1 MQVPIVIVGDEGGR
15 FVSAIESQRGQVSV
29 VRHVHDIGEMLG
41 LAQSGLA
48 RAVLIVTGGEELTL
62 SMVKSLH
69 HLEVAVCLVNDQGT
83 QPPIEGIH
91 PIDSLAD
98 TAEIVSEIEKAV
110 DTLLNSEQT
119 GEQAN
124 QAQHEEPALSAPA
137 QSHPIRGDEKQDAPA
152 PSPAEGK
159 IVAVWG
165 PYGSPGRTTLAI
177 NLAAAY
183 AETGYSVCLVDADT
197 YGASVG
203 AALGLTD
210 DYSSLA
216 QLCHHADRGGVTQ
229 QQLKELTHTVSHR
242 SQYFDIITG
251 INRPDRWVE
260 VRSNALDLVLDT
272 LVSTYD
278 LVVID
283 TSFCLEEDPALSFD
297 GLTPQRNDATLTSL
311 ARADHLIALG
321 LADLVGVPR
330 LIKAYDTLSQV
341 LGPALDQ
348 RISIVFNRVRTE
360 ALGPSAQAALEHSW
374 ERFGP
379 SLPIAAQLPED
390 SPSADKA
397 RLAGTTILEAAPQ
410 TELARQLQALAD
422 TSRNTLGIGKPAPS
436 LTPPPS
442 PSMVEKKKPWVR
454 FTRRPRS

>member
-1 MQVPIVIVGDEGGR
+1 MQIPIVVVGDEGGR
-15 FVSAIESQRGQVSV
+15 FISAIESQRGHVSV

-48 RAVLIVTGGEELTL
+48 RAALIVTGGEELTF

-69 HLEVAVCLVNDQGT
+69 HLEVAVCLVTDRGEY
-83 QPPIEGIH
+83 PGIEGVH

-98 TAEIVSEIEKAV
+98 TAEIVSEIEKAL
-110 DTLLNSEQT
+110 DTLLTSEPDSEQGSQT
-119 GEQAN
+119 QYES
-124 QAQHEEPALSAPA
+124 PASSA
-137 QSHPIRGDEKQDAPA
+137 QSKTPQTRTEEEQDAPA
-152 PSPAEGK
+152 HSHTEGK

-183 AETGYSVCLVDADT
+183 AETGHSVCLVDADT

-203 AALGLTD
+203 AVLGLTD

-216 QLCHHADRGGVTQ
+216 QLCHHADRGGLNR

-242 SQYFDIITG
+242 SHYFDIVTG

-260 VRSNALDLVLDT
+260 VRSSALDLVLNT
-272 LVSTYD
+272 LVATYD

-311 ARADHLIALG
+311 TRADHLITVG
-321 LADLVGVPR
+321 LADVVGVPR
-330 LIKAYDTLSQV
+330 LIKAYD
-341 LGPALDQ
+341 ALKAAFAASSEEK
-348 RISIVFNRVRTE
+348 ISIVFNRIRTE
-360 ALGPSAQAALEHSW
+360 ALGNSAQAALEHSW

-379 SLPIAAQLPED
+379 SLPIAVQLPED
-390 SPSADKA
+390 TATADKA
-397 RLAGTTILEAAPQ
+397 RLQGTTVFEVGPQTGLAHQLYKLAQTTLEA
-410 TELARQLQALAD
+410 
-422 TSRNTLGIGKPAPS
+422 LGLGKPASS
-436 LTPPPS
+436 LGPEQS
-442 PSMVEKKKPWVR
+442 LSMVEKKKPWAR
-454 FTRRPRS
+454 FTRRHRS